1 MAERTEARLGPA
13 TRVAVRLIVGAALV
27 IAAMWSAGTIVEAF
41 LGPPATPG
49 LDRPVVRLLAARR
62 EPALTSAMR
71 TITFFGG
78 IVFVAGAF
86 VAVAGLAYVRAR
98 NVRLP
103 LFVLASAAGGL
114 ALDDIVKFLVN
125 RPRPDIAPVVEA
137 LGSAFPSGHATAA
150 TALFA
155 AFAYVLTRRLDRRTA
170 VWVWVPAMLASALV
184 ALSRVYL
191 GVHWPTDVLA
201 GMALGGSWVAVA
213 RGATDRFAEE

>member
-1 MAERTEARLGPA
+1 MLFR
-13 TRVAVRLIVGAALV
+13 
-27 IAAMWSAGTIVEAF
+27 S
-41 LGPPATPG
+41 
-49 LDRPVVRLLAARR
+49 
-62 EPALTSAMR
+62 MR

-78 IVFVAGAF
+78 AMFVAGAF
-86 VAVAGLAYVRAR
+86 VTVAGLAYLRAR

-125 RPRPDIAPVVEA
+125 RPRPDMAPVVEA

-155 AFAYVLTRRLDRRTA
+155 AVAYVLTRRLDRRAA
-170 VWVWVPAMLASALV
+170 VWVWAAAMFASALV

-201 GMALGGSWVAVA
+201 GMALGGSWVAAA
-213 RGATDRFAEE
+213 RGATDRLAQE